1 MKIEGRDEA
10 MDVLQSEIETDL
22 TLVGATAIEDKL
34 QDEVGVTISKLKEA
48 GIRIWVLTGDKVETA
63 INIGYSCKLLNDNLV
78 QLEVTEKT
86 FEEVKAS
93 LDNKIQIIQTSASE
107 STQYALIISGD
118 ALVHAMKPELA
129 KKVTIITYH

>member
-1 MKIEGRDEA
+1 
-10 MDVLQSEIETDL
+10 MDVLQSEIETNL

-34 QDEVGVTISKLKEA
+34 QDEVGLTISKLKEA

-63 INIGYSCKLLNDNLV
+63 INIGYSCKLLDDSLV

-93 LDNKIQIIQTSASE
+93 LDHKIHMINTPSSE
-107 STQYALIISGD
+107 STQFALIISGD
-118 ALVHAMKPELA
+118 ALLHAMKPELS
-129 KKVTIITYH
+129 KKVKIQTICFLKFYL

>member
-1 MKIEGRDEA
+1 VKIEGRDEA
-10 MDVLQSEIETDL
+10 MDTLQSEIETDL